1 VIDLNGQTAVITGGG
16 RGLGRVFAQT
26 LAGAGASVAVIA
38 RNAEELNETVASIG
52 GHARAFPVDV
62 TDARKLNAIFA
73 EVGRVDIL
81 INNAGVIGPIGPF
94 WEVDFDEWWRTMDIN
109 IRGALLCTR
118 SVLPGMIER
127 RSGRIVN
134 LVTGAV
140 PSAYLSPYMTS
151 KTALV
156 RATECIAAEAK
167 PHGVALFSVAPGTVK
182 TDMSMHSVNSPEAL
196 KWIPWFRRIF
206 DEHLDLPP
214 ERPAQLILELAS
226 GKADALSG
234 LYLTPFDDLDA
245 ILQNLAEVETQ
256 KLHSLR
262 VRPLASSAATAAIAA
277 IRDAGQQAK
286 PQK

>member
-1 VIDLNGQTAVITGGG
+1 MIDLSGQSAVVTGGG

-26 LAGAGASVAVIA
+26 LAAAGASVAVIA
-38 RNAEELNETVASIG
+38 RSAEELSETVALIG
-52 GHARAFPVDV
+52 GNTRAFPVDV
-62 TDARKLNAIFA
+62 TDASALCATFA
-73 EVGRVDIL
+73 EIGRVDIL

-94 WEVDFDEWWRTMDIN
+94 WEADFDDWWRTMDIN
-109 IRGALLCTR
+109 LRGALLCTR
-118 SVLPGMIER
+118 AVLPEMIDR
-127 RSGRIVN
+127 RSGRIIN

-182 TDMSMHSVNSPEAL
+182 TDMSMHSVNSADGQ
-196 KWIPWFRRIF
+196 KWIPWLRRIF

-214 ERPAQLILELAS
+214 DRPSRLILELVS

-245 ILQNLAEVETQ
+245 ILQNLAEVDTQ

-262 VRPLASSAATAAIAA
+262 VRPLATNAATAAIAA
-277 IRDAGQQAK
+277 IRDAGQLAK
-286 PQK
+286 PTR